1 MIYSQWVWKKQIFL
15 KYHASGIHLQIQC
28 LIKFTLKGNFSPL
41 KTMCVTLK
49 NGNNSFPFQSNLKIW
64 QWHFHAYFKILQII
78 FTGRN
83 KYNRYW
89 MNQSTLYAFIFLIF
103 NVTISS
109 FLNFQSNMKAIKCLF
124 VKILLLSALS
134 VAIIVTIMNIF

>member
-1 MIYSQWVWKKQIFL
+1 MKEANIF
-15 KYHASGIHLQIQC
+15 KISCFRNTFANTMFDKVYTERQ
-28 LIKFTLKGNFSPL
+28 FSPL

-49 NGNNSFPFQSNLKIW
+49 NGNNSFPFRSNLKIW